1 MNRKDLSIN
10 ILKSYILAD
19 KCLFIIIKYSEPLM
33 TYLYSRT
40 SMSNYVPTHYRTHTL
55 GEIQANG
62 ADLIDSEVTV
72 AGFMEANRGK
82 GAICFVDLRDGTGKT
97 QIFLK
102 VDNVGEESLDMV
114 QRMTRESTLQFTGKV
129 SEKRPPK
136 LKEGETPPP
145 PSYEVIADSV
155 VVIAKAEAP
164 LPLGVTDTVHV
175 ELDTRLDNRFLDLRR
190 AHIAAMFRLR
200 GKVLQYGREALIN
213 EGFFE
218 THTPKIVA
226 TATEGGTDLFPMQY
240 FDTPAFLNQSPQ
252 LFKQLCMSGGLER
265 VFEIGP
271 AFRAEKHDTYR
282 HLNEFISFDIECSW
296 STDEDV
302 MGVLERMI
310 HHMWQSVANDEESKS
325 YIATIN
331 EYRTSKGEE
340 PVEVIVPELPFPRVS
355 YCDAIRIIKEK
366 GGEIEWG
373 DDIDAENSDLLAEDL
388 PQFYFLPRWPMA
400 LKPFYIHHVEGEDG
414 STGDQLSR
422 GFDLNFG
429 RDELTSGGQREHRM
443 DVLID
448 NLKKMDLDPEEF
460 EFYVAGFRHGVPPH
474 AGWGLG
480 VERILMKLT
489 GAKNVRETVLFPRD
503 RKRVSP

>member
-1 MNRKDLSIN
+1 M
-10 ILKSYILAD
+10 A
-19 KCLFIIIKYSEPLM
+19 
-33 TYLYSRT
+33 TW
-40 SMSNYVPTHYRTHTL
+40 VPTAYRTHTL
-55 GEIQANG
+55 GEIQQRG
-62 ADLIDSEVTV
+62 SELLDQEVTV
-72 AGFMEANRGK
+72 SGFMEANRGK
-82 GAICFVDLRDGTGKT
+82 GAICFVDLRDGTGTT
-97 QIFLK
+97 QVFLK
-102 VDNVGEESLDMV
+102 KDNIGEDELDMV
-114 QRMTRESTLQFTGKV
+114 QRMTRESTLQFTGIV
-129 SEKRPPK
+129 SQKRPPK
-136 LKEGETPPP
+136 VKEGEPVPPP
-145 PSYEVIADSV
+145 AYEVIASSV
-155 VVIAKAEAP
+155 HVIARAEAP

-175 ELDTRLDNRFLDLRR
+175 ALDTRLDNRFLDLRR
-190 AHIAAMFRLR
+190 THVNAMFHLR
-200 GKVLQYGREALIN
+200 GKILQYGREALIQ

-226 TATEGGTDLFPMQY
+226 TATEGGTDLFPMMY

-252 LFKQLCMSGGLER
+252 LYKQLCMSGGLER
-265 VFEIGP
+265 VFEVGP

-296 STDEDV
+296 ANDEDV

-310 HHMWQSVANDEESKS
+310 HHMWKSVAEDAESQAYIHAIND
-325 YIATIN
+325 YRATQ
-331 EYRTSKGEE
+331 GEE
-340 PVEVIVPELPFPRVS
+340 PIEVIVPELPFPRLS
-355 YCDAIRIIKEK
+355 YCDAIETIQRK
-366 GGEIEWG
+366 GGTIEWG

-388 PQFYFLPRWPMA
+388 PQFYFLPRWPMD

-414 STGDQLSR
+414 STGRQLSR

-443 DVLID
+443 DVLIE
-448 NLKKMDLDPEEF
+448 NLKAMDLNPEEF

-503 RKRVSP
+503 RRRVSP

>member
-1 MNRKDLSIN
+1 
-10 ILKSYILAD
+10 
-19 KCLFIIIKYSEPLM
+19 M
-33 TYLYSRT
+33 TYAQYPRL
-40 SMSNYVPTHYRTHTL
+40 MSNYVPTHYRTHTL
-55 GEIQANG
+55 GEIQSKG
-62 ADLIDSEVTV
+62 ADLLDTVVTV

-102 VDNVGEESLDMV
+102 ADNVGADALDMV

-136 LKEGETPPP
+136 LKEGEIPPP
-145 PSYEVIADSV
+145 PSYEVVADSV
-155 VVIAKAEAP
+155 TVIAKAEAP

-296 STDEDV
+296 STDDDV

-310 HHMWQSVANDEESKS
+310 HHMWQSIAEDEESQS

-355 YCDAIRIIKEK
+355 YCDAIGIIQEK
-366 GGEIEWG
+366 GGNIKWG

-400 LKPFYIHHVEGEDG
+400 LKPFYIHHVDGEDG
-414 STGDQLSR
+414 VNGAQLSR

-443 DVLID
+443 EVLID

>member
-1 MNRKDLSIN
+1 
-10 ILKSYILAD
+10 
-19 KCLFIIIKYSEPLM
+19 
-33 TYLYSRT
+33 
-40 SMSNYVPTHYRTHTL
+40 MSNYVPTHYRTHTL

-62 ADLIDSEVTV
+62 ADLINSEVTV

-102 VDNVGEESLDMV
+102 SDNVGSEALDMV
-114 QRMTRESTLQFTGKV
+114 QRMTRESTFAIHWQ
-129 SEKRPPK
+129 SKRKATSK
-136 LKEGETPPP
+136 LKDGETPPP
-145 PSYEVIADSV
+145 PAYEVIAESV
-155 VVIAKAEAP
+155 TVIAKAEAP

-200 GKVLQYGREALIN
+200 GKVLQYGREALIS

-296 STDEDV
+296 STDDDV

-310 HHMWQSVANDEESKS
+310 HHIWQSIASDEESQS

-331 EYRTSKGEE
+331 EYRASKGEDA
-340 PVEVIVPELPFPRVS
+340 VEVIVPELPFPRVS
-355 YCDAIRIIKEK
+355 YCDAISIIKQK
-366 GGEIEWG
+366 GGKIEWG

-443 DVLID
+443 DVPID

-489 GAKNVRETVLFPRD
+489 GAKNVRETVLFPEIESELVLRF
-503 RKRVSP
+503 

>member
-1 MNRKDLSIN
+1 
-10 ILKSYILAD
+10 
-19 KCLFIIIKYSEPLM
+19 
-33 TYLYSRT
+33 
-40 SMSNYVPTHYRTHTL
+40 MSTWVPTAYRTHTL
-55 GEIQANG
+55 GEIQRIG
-62 ADLIDSEVTV
+62 AELIGQEVTV
-72 AGFMEANRGK
+72 SGFMEANRGK
-82 GAICFVDLRDGTGKT
+82 GAICFVDLRDGTGIT

-102 VDNVGEESLDMV
+102 SDNVGEEALDLV
-114 QRMTRESTLQFTGKV
+114 QRMTRESTLQFTGTV

-136 LKEGETPPP
+136 VKEGEPVPPP
-145 PSYEVIADSV
+145 AYEVVATSV
-155 VVIAKAEAP
+155 NLISRAVAP

-175 ELDTRLDNRFLDLRR
+175 ALDTRLDNRFLDLRR
-190 AHIAAMFRLR
+190 AHVNAMFHLR
-200 GKVLQYGREALIN
+200 GKILQYGREALIK

-226 TATEGGTDLFPMQY
+226 TATEGGTDLFPMMY

-296 STDEDV
+296 ANDEDV

-310 HHMWQSVANDEESKS
+310 HHMWKSVAEDPESQKF
-325 YIATIN
+325 INTIN
-331 EYRTSKGEE
+331 VYRATQEE
-340 PVEVIVPELPFPRVS
+340 EAIEVIVPELPFPRLS
-355 YCDAIRIIKEK
+355 YCDAIETIQRK
-366 GGEIEWG
+366 GGKIEWG

-388 PQFYFLPRWPMA
+388 PQFYFLPRWPME

-414 STGDQLSR
+414 STGRQLSR

-429 RDELTSGGQREHRM
+429 RDELTSGGQREHRI
-443 DVLID
+443 DVLVE
-448 NLKKMDLDPEEF
+448 NLKAMDLDPEEF

-489 GAKNVRETVLFPRD
+489 GSKNVRETVLFPRD
-503 RKRVSP
+503 RRRVSP

>member
-1 MNRKDLSIN
+1 
-10 ILKSYILAD
+10 
-19 KCLFIIIKYSEPLM
+19 
-33 TYLYSRT
+33 
-40 SMSNYVPTHYRTHTL
+40 MSTWVPTAYRTHTL
-55 GEIQANG
+55 GEIQRIG
-62 ADLIDSEVTV
+62 AELIGQEVTV
-72 AGFMEANRGK
+72 SGFMEANRGK
-82 GAICFVDLRDGTGKT
+82 GAICFVDLRDGTGIT

-102 VDNVGEESLDMV
+102 SDNVGEEALDLV
-114 QRMTRESTLQFTGKV
+114 QRMTRESTLQFTGTV

-136 LKEGETPPP
+136 VKEGEPVPPP
-145 PSYEVIADSV
+145 AYEVVATSV
-155 VVIAKAEAP
+155 NLISRAVAP

-175 ELDTRLDNRFLDLRR
+175 ALDTRLDNRFLDLRR
-190 AHIAAMFRLR
+190 AHVNAMFHLR
-200 GKVLQYGREALIN
+200 GKVLQYGREALIK

-226 TATEGGTDLFPMQY
+226 TATEGGTDLFPMMY

-296 STDEDV
+296 ANDEDV

-310 HHMWQSVANDEESKS
+310 HHMWKSVAEDPESQEFINTINVYRATQDEEA
-325 YIATIN
+325 I
-331 EYRTSKGEE
+331 
-340 PVEVIVPELPFPRVS
+340 EVIVPELPFPRLS
-355 YCDAIRIIKEK
+355 YCDAIETIQRK
-366 GGEIEWG
+366 GGKIEWG

-388 PQFYFLPRWPMA
+388 PQFYFLPRWPME

-414 STGDQLSR
+414 STGRQLSR

-429 RDELTSGGQREHRM
+429 RDELTSGGQREHRI
-443 DVLID
+443 DVLVE
-448 NLKKMDLDPEEF
+448 NLKAMDLDPEEF

-480 VERILMKLT
+480 VERVLMKLT
-489 GAKNVRETVLFPRD
+489 GSKNVRETVLFPRD
-503 RKRVSP
+503 RRRVSP

>member
-1 MNRKDLSIN
+1 
-10 ILKSYILAD
+10 
-19 KCLFIIIKYSEPLM
+19 
-33 TYLYSRT
+33 
-40 SMSNYVPTHYRTHTL
+40 MSTWVPTAYRTHTL
-55 GEIQANG
+55 GEIQRIG
-62 ADLIDSEVTV
+62 AELIGQEVTV
-72 AGFMEANRGK
+72 SGFMEANRGK
-82 GAICFVDLRDGTGKT
+82 GAICFVDLRDGTGIT

-102 VDNVGEESLDMV
+102 SDNVGEEALDLV
-114 QRMTRESTLQFTGKV
+114 QRMTRESTLQFTGTV
-129 SEKRPPK
+129 SEKRAPK
-136 LKEGETPPP
+136 VKEGEPVPPP
-145 PSYEVIADSV
+145 AYEVVATSV
-155 VVIAKAEAP
+155 NLISRAVAP

-175 ELDTRLDNRFLDLRR
+175 ALDTRLDNRFLDLRR
-190 AHIAAMFRLR
+190 AHVNAMFHLR
-200 GKVLQYGREALIN
+200 GKVLQYGREALIK

-226 TATEGGTDLFPMQY
+226 TATEGGTDLFPMMY

-296 STDEDV
+296 ANDEDV

-310 HHMWQSVANDEESKS
+310 HHMWKSVAEDPESQEFINTINVYRATQDEEA
-325 YIATIN
+325 I
-331 EYRTSKGEE
+331 
-340 PVEVIVPELPFPRVS
+340 EVIVPELPFPRLS
-355 YCDAIRIIKEK
+355 YCDAIETIQRK
-366 GGEIEWG
+366 GGKIEWG

-388 PQFYFLPRWPMA
+388 PQFYFLPRWPME

-414 STGDQLSR
+414 STGRQLSR

-429 RDELTSGGQREHRM
+429 RDELTSGGQREHRI
-443 DVLID
+443 DVLVE
-448 NLKKMDLDPEEF
+448 NLKAMDLDPEEF

-480 VERILMKLT
+480 VERVLMKLT
-489 GAKNVRETVLFPRD
+489 GSKNVRETVLFPRD
-503 RKRVSP
+503 RRRVSP

>member
-1 MNRKDLSIN
+1 
-10 ILKSYILAD
+10 
-19 KCLFIIIKYSEPLM
+19 M
-33 TYLYSRT
+33 TT
-40 SMSNYVPTHYRTHTL
+40 WVPTAYRTHTL
-55 GEIQANG
+55 GEIQTKG
-62 ADLIDSEVTV
+62 ADLIGQKVTV
-72 AGFMEANRGK
+72 SGFMEANRGK
-82 GAICFVDLRDGTGKT
+82 GAICFVDLRDGTGTT

-102 VDNVGEESLDMV
+102 SDNVGEEALDMV
-114 QRMTRESTLQFTGKV
+114 QRMTRESTLQFTGTV

-136 LKEGETPPP
+136 VKDGEPTPPP
-145 PSYEVIADSV
+145 AYEVIASSV
-155 VVIAKAEAP
+155 NLISRAVAP
-164 LPLGVTDTVHV
+164 LPLGITDTVNV
-175 ELDTRLDNRFLDLRR
+175 ALDTRLDNRFLDLRR
-190 AHIAAMFRLR
+190 AHVNAMFHLR
-200 GKVLQYGREALIN
+200 GKILQYGREALIN

-226 TATEGGTDLFPMQY
+226 TATEGGTDLFPMMY

-296 STDEDV
+296 ANDDDV

-310 HHMWQSVANDEESKS
+310 HHMWKSVAEDPESQKF
-325 YIATIN
+325 IGTIN
-331 EYRTSKGEE
+331 AYRATQDEE
-340 PVEVIVPELPFPRVS
+340 PVEVIVPELPFPRLS
-355 YCDAIRIIKEK
+355 YCDAIETIQRK
-366 GGEIEWG
+366 GGKIEWG

-388 PQFYFLPRWPMA
+388 PQFYFLPRWPMD

-414 STGDQLSR
+414 STGRQLSR

-429 RDELTSGGQREHRM
+429 RDELTSGGQREHRI
-443 DVLID
+443 DVLIE
-448 NLKKMDLDPEEF
+448 NLKEMELDPEEF

-489 GAKNVRETVLFPRD
+489 GSKNVRETVLFPRD

>member
-1 MNRKDLSIN
+1 MFLTR
-10 ILKSYILAD
+10 
-19 KCLFIIIKYSEPLM
+19 PPVTM
-33 TYLYSRT
+33 TT
-40 SMSNYVPTHYRTHTL
+40 WVPTAYRTHTL
-55 GEIQANG
+55 GEIQTKG
-62 ADLIDSEVTV
+62 ADLIGQEVTV
-72 AGFMEANRGK
+72 SGFMEANRGK
-82 GAICFVDLRDGTGKT
+82 GAICFVDLRDGTGTT

-102 VDNVGEESLDMV
+102 SDNVGEEALDMI
-114 QRMTRESTLQFTGKV
+114 QRMTRESTLQFTGTV

-136 LKEGETPPP
+136 VKDGEPTPPP
-145 PSYEVIADSV
+145 AYEVVASSVNLIARAV
-155 VVIAKAEAP
+155 AP
-164 LPLGVTDTVHV
+164 LPLGITDTVNV
-175 ELDTRLDNRFLDLRR
+175 ALDTRLDNRFLDLRR
-190 AHIAAMFRLR
+190 SHVNAMFHLR
-200 GKVLQYGREALIN
+200 GKILQYGREALIN

-226 TATEGGTDLFPMQY
+226 TATEGGTDLFPMMY

-296 STDEDV
+296 ANDDDV

-310 HHMWQSVANDEESKS
+310 HHMWKSVAEDPESQTF
-325 YIATIN
+325 IETIN
-331 EYRTSKGEE
+331 AYRATQDEE
-340 PVEVIVPELPFPRVS
+340 PVEVIVPELPFPRLS
-355 YCDAIRIIKEK
+355 YCDAIETIQRK
-366 GGEIEWG
+366 GGKIEWG

-388 PQFYFLPRWPMA
+388 PQFYFLPRWPMD

-414 STGDQLSR
+414 STGRQLSR

-429 RDELTSGGQREHRM
+429 RDELTSGGQREHRI
-443 DVLID
+443 DVLIE
-448 NLKKMDLDPEEF
+448 NLKEMELDPEEF

-489 GAKNVRETVLFPRD
+489 GSKNVRETVLFPRD
-503 RKRVSP
+503 RRRVSP

>member
-1 MNRKDLSIN
+1 MFS
-10 ILKSYILAD
+10 A
-19 KCLFIIIKYSEPLM
+19 
-33 TYLYSRT
+33 RT
-40 SMSNYVPTHYRTHTL
+40 PRNMSTWVPTAYRTHTL
-55 GEIQANG
+55 GEIQSIG
-62 ADLIDSEVTV
+62 ADLIGQEVTV
-72 AGFMEANRGK
+72 SGFMEANRGK
-82 GAICFVDLRDGTGKT
+82 GAICFVDLRDGTGTT

-102 VDNVGEESLDMV
+102 GDNVGDEALDMV
-114 QRMTRESTLQFTGKV
+114 QRMTRESTLQFTGTV

-136 LKEGETPPP
+136 AKEGEPVPPP
-145 PSYEVIADSV
+145 AYEVIATSV
-155 VVIAKAEAP
+155 NLIARAVAP

-175 ELDTRLDNRFLDLRR
+175 ALDTRLDNRFLDLRR
-190 AHIAAMFRLR
+190 SHVNAMFHLR
-200 GKVLQYGREALIN
+200 GKVLQYGREALIS

-226 TATEGGTDLFPMQY
+226 TATEGGTDLFPMMY

-282 HLNEFISFDIECSW
+282 HLNEFISFDMECSW
-296 STDEDV
+296 ANDEDV

-310 HHMWQSVANDEESKS
+310 HHMWKSVAEDPESQNYINIINAYRATQEEEA
-325 YIATIN
+325 I
-331 EYRTSKGEE
+331 
-340 PVEVIVPELPFPRVS
+340 EVIVPELPFPRLS
-355 YCDAIRIIKEK
+355 YCDAIATIQRK
-366 GGEIEWG
+366 GGKIEWG

-388 PQFYFLPRWPMA
+388 PQFYFLPRWPME

-414 STGDQLSR
+414 STGRQLSR

-429 RDELTSGGQREHRM
+429 RDELTSGGQREHRI
-443 DVLID
+443 DVLIE
-448 NLKKMDLDPEEF
+448 NLKAMDLDPEEF

-489 GAKNVRETVLFPRD
+489 GSKNVRETVLFPRD
-503 RKRVSP
+503 RRRVSP

>member
-1 MNRKDLSIN
+1 
-10 ILKSYILAD
+10 
-19 KCLFIIIKYSEPLM
+19 
-33 TYLYSRT
+33 
-40 SMSNYVPTHYRTHTL
+40 MSTWVPTAYRTHTL
-55 GEIQANG
+55 GEIQRIG
-62 ADLIDSEVTV
+62 AELIGQEVTV
-72 AGFMEANRGK
+72 SGFMEANRGK
-82 GAICFVDLRDGTGKT
+82 GAICFVDLRDGTGIT

-102 VDNVGEESLDMV
+102 SDNVGEEALDLV
-114 QRMTRESTLQFTGKV
+114 QRMTRESTLQFTGTV

-136 LKEGETPPP
+136 VKEGEPVPPP
-145 PSYEVIADSV
+145 AYEVVATSV
-155 VVIAKAEAP
+155 NLISRAVAP

-175 ELDTRLDNRFLDLRR
+175 ALDTRLDNRFLDLRR
-190 AHIAAMFRLR
+190 AHVNAMFHLR
-200 GKVLQYGREALIN
+200 GKILQYGREALIK

-226 TATEGGTDLFPMQY
+226 TATEGGTDLFPMMY

-296 STDEDV
+296 ANDEDV

-310 HHMWQSVANDEESKS
+310 HHMWKSVAEDSESQEF
-325 YIATIN
+325 INTIN
-331 EYRTSKGEE
+331 AYRATQEE
-340 PVEVIVPELPFPRVS
+340 EAIEVIVPELPFPRLS
-355 YCDAIRIIKEK
+355 YCDAIETIQRK
-366 GGEIEWG
+366 GGKIEWG

-388 PQFYFLPRWPMA
+388 PQFYFLPRWPME

-414 STGDQLSR
+414 STGRQLSR

-429 RDELTSGGQREHRM
+429 RDELTSGGQREHRI
-443 DVLID
+443 DVLVE
-448 NLKKMDLDPEEF
+448 NLKAMDLDPEEF

-489 GAKNVRETVLFPRD
+489 GSKNVRETVLFPRD
-503 RKRVSP
+503 RRRVSP

>member
-1 MNRKDLSIN
+1 MLDVLNLLRPN
-10 ILKSYILAD
+10 
-19 KCLFIIIKYSEPLM
+19 M
-33 TYLYSRT
+33 TT
-40 SMSNYVPTHYRTHTL
+40 YVATAYRTHTL
-55 GEIQANG
+55 GEIQSDG
-62 ADLIDSEVTV
+62 AQLIGQEVTV

-82 GAICFVDLRDGTGKT
+82 GAICFLDLRDGTGKT

-102 VDNVGEESLDMV
+102 ADNVGEESLDMV
-114 QRMTRESTLQFTGKV
+114 QRMTRESTLQFTGTV
-129 SEKRPPK
+129 SQKRPPK
-136 LKEGETPPP
+136 TKEGEPVPPP
-145 PSYEVIADSV
+145 AYEVVANSV
-155 VVIAKAEAP
+155 TVIARAEAP

-175 ELDTRLDNRFLDLRR
+175 ALDTRLDNRFLDLRR
-190 AHIAAMFRLR
+190 AHVAAMFRLR

-240 FDTPAFLNQSPQ
+240 FDIPAYL
-252 LFKQLCMSGGLER
+252 
-265 VFEIGP
+265 
-271 AFRAEKHDTYR
+271 
-282 HLNEFISFDIECSW
+282 
-296 STDEDV
+296 
-302 MGVLERMI
+302 VLERMI
-310 HHMWQSVANDEESKS
+310 HHMWDSVAKDKESQQH
-325 YIATIN
+325 IATIN
-331 EYRTSKGEE
+331 QYRATQGEE

-355 YCDAIRIIKEK
+355 YCDAIDIIKKK
-366 GGEIEWG
+366 GGKIEWG

-388 PQFYFLPRWPMA
+388 PQFYFLPQWPMD
-400 LKPFYIHHVEGEDG
+400 LKPFYIHHVEGEIG
-414 STGDQLSR
+414 STGKQLSR

-443 DVLID
+443 DVLIE
-448 NLKKMDLDPEEF
+448 NLKDMELDPEEF

>member
-1 MNRKDLSIN
+1 
-10 ILKSYILAD
+10 
-19 KCLFIIIKYSEPLM
+19 
-33 TYLYSRT
+33 
-40 SMSNYVPTHYRTHTL
+40 MSNYVPTHYRTHTL
-55 GEIQANG
+55 GEIQTNG
-62 ADLIDSEVTV
+62 ADLVDTVVTV

-102 VDNVGEESLDMV
+102 ADNIGEEALDMV

-136 LKEGETPPP
+136 LKEGETAPPP
-145 PSYEVIADSV
+145 AYEVIAESV

-296 STDEDV
+296 ATDDDV

-310 HHMWQSVANDEESKS
+310 HHMWQSIANDEESKS

-331 EYRTSKGEE
+331 EYRASKGEE
-340 PVEVIVPELPFPRVS
+340 AVEVLVPELPFPRVS

-366 GGEIEWG
+366 GGQIEWG

-400 LKPFYIHHVEGEDG
+400 FKPFYIHHVEGEDG
-414 STGDQLSR
+414 STGDQLS
-422 GFDLNFG
+422 
-429 RDELTSGGQREHRM
+429 
-443 DVLID
+443 
-448 NLKKMDLDPEEF
+448 
-460 EFYVAGFRHGVPPH
+460 
-474 AGWGLG
+474 
-480 VERILMKLT
+480 
-489 GAKNVRETVLFPRD
+489 
-503 RKRVSP
+503 

>member
-1 MNRKDLSIN
+1 
-10 ILKSYILAD
+10 
-19 KCLFIIIKYSEPLM
+19 
-33 TYLYSRT
+33 
-40 SMSNYVPTHYRTHTL
+40 MSTYVPTEYRTHTL
-55 GEIQANG
+55 GEIQSKG
-62 ADLIDSEVTV
+62 ADLIGQEVTI
-72 AGFMEANRGK
+72 AGFLHASRGK
-82 GAICFVDLRDGTGKT
+82 GAICFADLRDGTGMT
-97 QIFLK
+97 QVFAKGDTLGDEK
-102 VDNVGEESLDMV
+102 LSLL
-114 QRMTRESTLQFTGKV
+114 QGLTRESTLQVTGTV
-129 SEKRPPK
+129 AQKRPPK
-136 LKEGETPPP
+136 VKEGEPTPPP
-145 PSYEVIADSV
+145 AYEVLASDIN
-155 VVIAKAEAP
+155 VIAKAEAP
-164 LPLGVTDTVHV
+164 LPLGITDTVSV
-175 ELDTRLDNRFLDLRR
+175 GLDTRLDNRFLDLRR
-190 AHIAAMFRLR
+190 AHVNAMFRLR
-200 GKVLQYGREALIN
+200 GKVLQFGREHLIE
-213 EGFFE
+213 EGFVE
-218 THTPKIVA
+218 PHTPKIVA
-226 TATEGGTDLFPMQY
+226 TATEGGTDLFPMMY

-296 STDEDV
+296 ATDEDV

-310 HHMWQSVANDEESKS
+310 HHIWSKIASEEESQG

-331 EYRTSKGEE
+331 EFRATQDEE
-340 PVEVIVPELPFPRVS
+340 PIEVIVPELPFPRVS
-355 YCDAIRIIKEK
+355 YCDAIATIKAK
-366 GGEIEWG
+366 GGQIEWG

-414 STGDQLSR
+414 STGQQLSR

-429 RDELTSGGQREHRM
+429 RDELTSGGQREHRI
-443 DVLID
+443 DVLCE
-448 NLKKMDLDPEEF
+448 NLKDMGLDPEEF

-503 RKRVSP
+503 RKRVCP

>member
-1 MNRKDLSIN
+1 
-10 ILKSYILAD
+10 
-19 KCLFIIIKYSEPLM
+19 
-33 TYLYSRT
+33 
-40 SMSNYVPTHYRTHTL
+40 MSNYVPTHYRTHTL
-55 GEIQANG
+55 GEIQSNG
-62 ADLIDSEVTV
+62 AELVGKEVTV

-102 VDNVGEESLDMV
+102 ADNLDPESLDLV
-114 QRMTRESTLQFTGKV
+114 QRMTRESTLQFTGVV
-129 SEKRPPK
+129 STKRPPK
-136 LKEGETPPP
+136 LSDGETPPP
-145 PSYEVIADSV
+145 PSYEVIASSV
-155 VVIAKAEAP
+155 HVIAKAEAP

-190 AHIAAMFRLR
+190 AHVSAMFRLR
-200 GKVLQYGREALIN
+200 GKVLQYGRNALIK

-240 FDTPAFLNQSPQ
+240 FETPAFLNQSPQ

-265 VFEIGP
+265 VFEVGP

-296 STDEDV
+296 ATDDDV

-310 HHMWQSVANDEESKS
+310 HHIWYSISNDEESMS
-325 YIATIN
+325 YIETIN
-331 EYRTSKGEE
+331 QFRATKGEH
-340 PVEVIVPELPFPRVS
+340 PITVIVPELPFPRIS
-355 YCDAIRIIKEK
+355 YCDAISKIKSK
-366 GGEIEWG
+366 GGTIEWG

-388 PQFYFLPRWPMA
+388 PQFYFLPRWPMS
-400 LKPFYIHHVEGEDG
+400 LKPFYIHHVEGENG
-414 STGDQLSR
+414 STGAQLSR

-443 DVLID
+443 DVLIE
-448 NLKKMDLDPEEF
+448 NLKNMNLDPEEF

-480 VERILMKLT
+480 VERVLMKLT